1 VCRDEVRDMTKHLYK
16 TIDALQKQ
24 SSPFRGKAQWKIS
37 LRALFTREIDK
48 KGHGDLQKSIFS
60 RY

>member
-1 VCRDEVRDMTKHLYK
+1 MRKHLYK

-24 SSPFRGKAQWKIS
+24 SNPFRGKAQWKTFLKAS
-37 LRALFTREIDK
+37 FTREIDK
-48 KGHGDLQKSIFS
+48 KGYGDLQKSIFS

>member
-1 VCRDEVRDMTKHLYK
+1 MTKHLYK